1 MMMTR
6 IAILTLFLSTF
17 LFQAGCATSPED
29 QATAK
34 KLVGT
39 DLYTQ
44 VNMHSFK
51 GKSVFWLN
59 YQIDRL
65 IPVNTRVSIDEISG
79 AGVTFTIKE
88 TGQTLHLKNK
98 QKHSGL
104 SGAAWASKHFGPEPV
119 NLSEFPKSVQEAIA
133 LAKAEPGMSKEAV
146 IIALGYPPAH
156 RMPSTDSASWLY
168 WRNKW
173 NRIAVD
179 FGIDGNVKQVRD

>member
-1 MMMTR
+1 MAR
-6 IAILTLFLSTF
+6 ISIMAIFLLTF
-17 LFQAGCATSPED
+17 LFQTGCATSPED
-29 QATAK
+29 QAKVEKMAGK
-34 KLVGT
+34 

-51 GKSVFWLN
+51 GKAVFWLN

-65 IPVNTRVSIDEISG
+65 IPVNTRVSVDDVSG

-88 TGQTLHLKNK
+88 TGQTLKLKNK
-98 QKHSGL
+98 KKHSGL
-104 SGAAWASKHFGPEPV
+104 SGAAWASKHFGPKPV
-119 NLSEFPKSVQEAIA
+119 NLGKFPKKVQEAIA

-156 RMPSTDSASWLY
+156 RTPSTDSPSWLY

-173 NRIAVD
+173 NKIAVD
-179 FGIDGNVKQVRD
+179 FGSDGKVKQVRD